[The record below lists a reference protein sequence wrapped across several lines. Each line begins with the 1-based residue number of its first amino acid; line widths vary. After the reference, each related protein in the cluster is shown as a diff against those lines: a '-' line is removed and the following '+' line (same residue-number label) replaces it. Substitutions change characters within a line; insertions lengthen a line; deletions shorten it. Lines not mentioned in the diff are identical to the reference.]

1 MISSDGWVDWA
12 VRRPG
17 PPNKTY
23 KVVNSLEGL
32 VCHSMEGWL
41 RGSLGELDNPNRSAS
56 WHFSNDLDGTLY
68 QHYSLFQCTWA
79 SGNYEAN
86 TKFIAI
92 ESAGRVDDGPL
103 TDAQVD
109 TMLRLAGDLA
119 SFGLTLLRGVS
130 LFEHN
135 EVATF
140 WSPNSGPTSCPSHRY
155 DAFFSKLQE
164 DEMTPEE
171 REEHQ
176 ALVAIMGGREKLL
189 ANQAGGMDFILGYT
203 QEQQKLA
210 DHLAVPHHIHS
221 TDTVS
226 GKVPEH
232 QHRTTQ
238 QTIVTGEVIQ

>member
-1 MISSDGWVDWA
+1 MISSDGFVDWA
-12 VRRPG
+12 ISRPG

-23 KVVNSLEGL
+23 KVVNALEGL

-86 TKFIAI
+86 TKFIAV
-92 ESAGRVDDGPL
+92 ESAGTYASPL
-103 TDAQVD
+103 NDAQVA
-109 TMLRLAGDLA
+109 TMMRLAGDLA
-119 SFGLTLLRGVS
+119 SFGLTLLRGIS

-135 EVATF
+135 EVATL

-155 DAFFSKLQE
+155 DSFFVQLLE
-164 DEMTPEE
+164 DEMTSEE
-171 REEHQ
+171 REELR
-176 ALVAIMGGREKLL
+176 ALVSIMGGREKIL

-203 QEQQKLA
+203 QEQEKLRE
-210 DHLAVPHHIHS
+210 HLANHPGAS
-221 TDTVS
+221 TV
-226 GKVPEH
+226 GQH